1 MIVETVF
8 ALLLIADNKII
19 EHRIQDNLSQCL
31 KGKRYAMRDKKS
43 GDRVQY
49 QCIKS
54 KANIEIYMGEKK
66 NNFINIRMIEK
77 LMTLLVGILLAL
89 AGWTLTRTFDLS
101 TNQAVQL
108 DKVSKL
114 ERQVEK
120 LEDQMDR
127 MMNMDKEIMDQHE
140 KLFKKL
146 ENSNT
151 GYSYN

>member
-8 ALLLIADNKII
+8 ALLQIADNKII

-66 NNFINIRMIEK
+66 ITS
-77 LMTLLVGILLAL
+77 LIL
-89 AGWTLTRTFDLS
+89 
-101 TNQAVQL
+101 
-108 DKVSKL
+108 
-114 ERQVEK
+114 E
-120 LEDQMDR
+120 
-127 MMNMDKEIMDQHE
+127 
-140 KLFKKL
+140 
-146 ENSNT
+146 
-151 GYSYN
+151 